1 MSGLASK
8 AWSALRPTYSVAT
21 ALNRQLCTTAA
32 VERRHKDFIGNRQAK
47 LTLQVIKMFCKLF
60 SVSREFHTCL
70 PA

>member
-60 SVSREFHTCL
+60 SVSREFHT
-70 PA
+70 